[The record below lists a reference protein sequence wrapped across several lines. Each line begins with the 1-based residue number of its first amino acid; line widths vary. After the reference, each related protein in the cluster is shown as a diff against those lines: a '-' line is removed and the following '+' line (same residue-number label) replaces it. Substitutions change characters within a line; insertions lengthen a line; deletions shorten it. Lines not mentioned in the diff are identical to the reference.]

1 MRDGYYLSSYLTIPG
16 LHRLAMVS
24 YRHDN
29 NVSLWRK
36 DGSQIQLLGHWE
48 FERMSGLKHHRT
60 PFLSMEDLRTFV
72 NGLIR
77 PFGVSLDDMTEVW
90 GTPGLATTNDYH
102 FVEEYPEL
110 SFHSIAHLYSAM
122 LLDSETFF
130 DGDILALAV
139 DGGPDRLLDQQYKRY
154 WFTGAVSRRGVVET
168 FPVASPGL
176 LYSTAKDRFKMRE
189 GTLMALATAT
199 TATGRCDR
207 EAILDKFDFT
217 GLAALEGAPLAF
229 EEIVAQVRATAT
241 TDPDFTEEES
251 FVSAAMKE
259 IQAIS
264 VMAMERNIET
274 ALERYDLD
282 PARTHLALAGGYAL
296 NCPTNSHLMAKY
308 GFRGFLAPPC
318 VDDGGQAVGIG
329 LAAFHKKT
337 GGERFTFSFPG
348 AYLGRQDDDL
358 DGALAEFGE
367 YVADVRDL
375 DLDQAVRDILAEPIA
390 WFHGRSEIGPRAL
403 GNRSLIG
410 DPTSRAAKDAL
421 NQFKLREWWR
431 PVAPVVLEDQLDEWF
446 EDSRPSPYMLETFT
460 IREERRHQIQAV
472 AHLDYSARVQSL
484 NAGQNPAL
492 HALLTAFH
500 RHTGV
505 PMLCNTSLNDKG
517 EPIIDT
523 IREAINF
530 CLRRRISVGYFNGR
544 RVAFRNFDAYPAEG
558 PYPRMRQPFTDLSES
573 RARAVHAELNPHG
586 LPELYLHV
594 LFLDLA
600 LSGKFDLRTE
610 EGAAEAFEAVDSRL
624 RADPSLRQAAERSMR
639 RAEHRFTTFGP
650 DALLNLEL
658 GAVRQITAPDRAQ

>member
-29 NVSLWRK
+29 NVSLWHK
-36 DGSQIQLLGHWE
+36 EGSEIKLLGHWE
-48 FERMSGLKHHRT
+48 FERLSGLKHHRT
-60 PFLSMEDLRTFV
+60 PFLGMEDLRRFV
-72 NGLIR
+72 NGLIGA
-77 PFGVSLDDMTEVW
+77 FGVSLDDMNEVW
-90 GTPGLATTNDYH
+90 GTPGLATTDDYH
-102 FVEEYPEL
+102 FVAEYPDI
-110 SFHSIAHLYSAM
+110 SFHSVAHLYSAM

-130 DGDILALAV
+130 EGDILGLAV
-139 DGGPDRLLDQQYKRY
+139 DGGPDRLLDQRYKRF

-176 LYSTAKDRFKMRE
+176 LYSTAKNRFKMRE

-199 TATGRCDR
+199 TATGQCDR
-207 EAILDKFDFT
+207 ESILDKFEFT
-217 GLAALEGAPLAF
+217 GLAALENAPLALD
-229 EEIVAQVRATAT
+229 EIVSEVRATST
-241 TDPDFTEEES
+241 VDPDFTEEES
-251 FVSAAMKE
+251 FVSAVMKE
-259 IQAIS
+259 VQAVS
-264 VMAMERNIET
+264 VMSMERNIDT
-274 ALERYDLD
+274 ALEKFRLD
-282 PARTHLALAGGYAL
+282 PAGTHLALAGGYAL

-308 GFRGFLAPPC
+308 GFRGLLAPPC

-329 LAAFHKKT
+329 LAAFHKKSE
-337 GGERFTFSFPG
+337 GRRFSFRFPG
-348 AYLGRQDDDL
+348 AYLGRSDNGL
-358 DGALAEFGE
+358 DGALAEFE
-367 YVADVRDL
+367 EFVADVSDL
-375 DLDQAVRDILAEPIA
+375 DYDTAVRDILAEPVA
-390 WFHGRSEIGPRAL
+390 WFDGRSEIGPRAL

-431 PVAPVVLEDQLDEWF
+431 PVAPVVLEDHLEKWF

-460 IREERRHQIQAV
+460 IREDRRSRIPAV

-484 NAGQNPAL
+484 NAEQNPRL

-500 RHTGV
+500 GHTGV

-544 RVAFRNFDAYPAEG
+544 RVAFRNFDSYPADG
-558 PYPRMRQPFTDLSES
+558 PYPRTTEPFTEITES
-573 RARAVHAELNPHG
+573 RAQAVHAELNPHG

-594 LFLDLA
+594 LFLDLS
-600 LSGKFDLRTE
+600 LSEKFDLRVE
-610 EGAAEAFEAVDSRL
+610 EEAAAAFEAVDSRL

-639 RAEHRFTTFGP
+639 RAEQRFTKFGP

-658 GAVRQITAPDRAQ
+658 GAVRQITGA